1 MNISYYVPP
10 VMVIPPGGVP
20 FAAVPSGAPLAPA
33 DPGRGVAGP
42 LSPPQIGRPPEG
54 PVPRSAQAR
63 KSDPRRSIQLVT
75 IGDRL
80 FRAGNTRRAAERY
93 EQAVRAEPSSAVP
106 RIRLSQIAMLR
117 GQYAEAANHYRE
129 ALLAEPD
136 WLVKAPDI
144 ESIYGEPGDF
154 ARQITRLESHLQANP
169 GDRDAW
175 LVLGA
180 QWFLSGRTREAGDIF
195 LRLSDRKP
203 DAALAAFLDATYTLN
218 RAQ

>member
-1 MNISYYVPP
+1 M
-10 VMVIPPGGVP
+10 
-20 FAAVPSGAPLAPA
+20 
-33 DPGRGVAGP
+33 
-42 LSPPQIGRPPEG
+42 
-54 PVPRSAQAR
+54 
-63 KSDPRRSIQLVT
+63 VT

-80 FRAGNTRRAAERY
+80 LRAGNTRRAAQRHERAIRT
-93 EQAVRAEPSSAVP
+93 ESNSSVP
-106 RIRLSQIAMLR
+106 RIRLSQIALLR

-129 ALLAEPD
+129 ALLAEPG
-136 WLVKAPDI
+136 WLSKAPDI

-169 GDRDAW
+169 GDRNAW

-180 QWFLSGRTREAGDIF
+180 QRLLSGRTREAGDIF

-203 DAALAAFLDATYTLN
+203 DAALAAFLAATYPLN